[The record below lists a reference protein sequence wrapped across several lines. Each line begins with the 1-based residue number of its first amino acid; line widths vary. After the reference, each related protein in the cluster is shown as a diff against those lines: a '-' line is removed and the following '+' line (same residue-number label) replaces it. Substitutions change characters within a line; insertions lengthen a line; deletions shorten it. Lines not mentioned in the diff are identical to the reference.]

1 MKKEKNVM
9 TPKRKEIIKNISITI
24 SKESKKVKGR
34 NIKLIETL
42 NKILDK
48 AKRQAYLLLLIQ
60 QLLQSK
66 QINQIVTD
74 VIKLITMNL
83 KELVNFIIMNKT
95 TSSIISFLLI
105 GLVVFV
111 GRRLGL
117 GLVERVIAVILVL
130 GLFELIK
137 NKLKK

>member
-1 MKKEKNVM
+1 M
-9 TPKRKEIIKNISITI
+9 
-24 SKESKKVKGR
+24 
-34 NIKLIETL
+34 
-42 NKILDK
+42 
-48 AKRQAYLLLLIQ
+48 
-60 QLLQSK
+60 
-66 QINQIVTD
+66 
-74 VIKLITMNL
+74 IKLITMNL

-130 GLFELIK
+130 GLFELVK
-137 NKLKK
+137 SKLKK